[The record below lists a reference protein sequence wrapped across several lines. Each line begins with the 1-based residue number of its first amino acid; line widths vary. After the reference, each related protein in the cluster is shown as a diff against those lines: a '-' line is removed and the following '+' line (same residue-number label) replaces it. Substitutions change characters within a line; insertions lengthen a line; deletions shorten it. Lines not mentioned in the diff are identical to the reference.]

1 MSREAPDNL
10 LARHEAFLSLVPVA
24 RPLVGFWLGGYYPAE
39 QFPTGTATW
48 RDGQELRPADVSFA
62 PFAADYEN
70 LFRIH
75 QQADDDF
82 FYVGSAYWGM
92 PWMEAILGCPVFATG
107 ANCRAEA
114 CLAGAGAVPALDVE
128 PYAMNTRTRRS
139 ASLQF
144 GNKPA
149 VSISGGPRSVV
160 AASDEGVASVAIASN
175 PWFQALLRFTDE
187 LVAFSAGRFPVCPPL
202 LRGPGDC
209 ASAMLG
215 GMPFVM
221 GFHDEPE
228 QAERLLA
235 HCSRTRLDVIRALRG
250 AIPSWHGTHAAGG
263 YPSKL
268 WCRRPVAY
276 CQEDSAA
283 LLSPDLFRH
292 FLLPLHREQCRAAEV
307 NFIHLHSSCLYPVD
321 ILLENRC
328 YDVLEINIDHPGGSS
343 PSLPELLPT
352 LKKIQAA
359 RVPLLLWGELTP
371 PEWRG
376 LRNEL
381 SPVGLSLQPIV
392 RQANDMAVLLEVL
405 R

>member
-10 LARHEAFLSLVPVA
+10 IARHEAFLNRVPVE
-24 RPLVGFWLGGYYPAE
+24 RPLLGFWLGGYYPAE
-39 QFPTGTATW
+39 QFPRGTSDW
-48 RDGQELRPADVSFA
+48 RDGQELRPEDVAFA
-62 PFAADYEN
+62 PFATDYEA
-70 LFRIH
+70 LFRLH

-82 FYVGSAYWGM
+82 FYVGSAYWGI
-92 PWMEAILGCPVFATG
+92 PWMEAILGCPVFAAG

-114 CLAGAGAVPALDVE
+114 CLAELAEFPRLDL
-128 PYAMNTRTRRS
+128 AD
-139 ASLQF
+139 
-144 GNKPA
+144 
-149 VSISGGPRSVV
+149 I
-160 AASDEGVASVAIASN
+160 
-175 PWFQALLRFTDE
+175 PWFQVLRRFTME
-187 LVAFSAGRFPVCPPL
+187 LAAFSAGRFPVCPPL

-221 GFHDEPE
+221 GFHDDPARMEV
-228 QAERLLA
+228 LLR
-235 HCSRTRLDVIRALRG
+235 HCSQTRLAVVRAL
-250 AIPSWHGTHAAGG
+250 AAVTSPWHGTHAAGG

-283 LLSPDLFRH
+283 LLSPDLFRQ
-292 FLLPLHREQCRAAEV
+292 FVMPLHREQCRAAEV

-343 PSLPELLPT
+343 PALPELLPV
-352 LKKIQAA
+352 LKRIQAA
-359 RVPLLLWGELTP
+359 GLPLLLWGELSP
-371 PEWRG
+371 GEWKT
-376 LRNEL
+376 LRKEL

-392 RQANDMAVLLEVL
+392 RQAEDIPALLEAL